1 MNGAELAGRYTDLA
15 RAKDPDFDKGADN
28 ALRLGFFLM
37 GILKDEANYPEVRT
51 ALSIHGGDRVKASP
65 HLFEAWFL
73 EHYPSILVH
82 TLNL

>member
-1 MNGAELAGRYTDLA
+1 
-15 RAKDPDFDKGADN
+15 
-28 ALRLGFFLM
+28 M

-73 EHYPSILVH
+73 VEIENRYGLDE
-82 TLNL
+82 